1 MPATER
7 GLAAVGP
14 SGRSRRALEFS
25 VHPCG
30 QASGSATRRAVRG
43 RRWPGRSDSA
53 RRGHDEDPPR
63 KRAIGATACH
73 SHGHRDDGD
82 DARSSGRGGDGYPQK
97 GLGENCGKRRDANG
111 ERESCVGSSVIRMI
125 TITALFH
132 PARHWRRRHGRRL
145 GSDSLGRSRRRSRCR
160 NRGRE
165 LKARQIFEN
174 AIEIAA
180 LHRMLLHHGRHGS
193 GELIDFPRSD
203 TT

>member
-1 MPATER
+1 MVIATT
-7 GLAAVGP
+7 VTT
-14 SGRSRRALEFS
+14 LEAQGD
-25 VHPCG
+25 V
-30 QASGSATRRAVRG
+30 ATVTLK
-43 RRWPGRSDSA
+43 S
-53 RRGHDEDPPR
+53 
-63 KRAIGATACH
+63 
-73 SHGHRDDGD
+73 
-82 DARSSGRGGDGYPQK
+82 

-132 PARHWRRRHGRRL
+132 PARHGTRRPVALHSRWFGRGRRR
-145 GSDSLGRSRRRSRCR
+145 R

-174 AIEIAA
+174 AIEIAD